1 MSDAHLSIILF
12 ISTIKQVKL
21 LFINWSTENLNSACT
36 VILRWRLH
44 FEFVTAREPLEPP
57 TVLQNQ
63 SEVTVWTGAEHVDV
77 DTFSWDLPIKV
88 LPTNPA
94 LASYMSH
101 FTGTNSIN
109 IWLYV
114 VCVRL
119 WTWHHEARILCFWWY
134 LLMFALC
141 ECEKWEMLQRC
152 TFQEQSSIFLLSFLL
167 YMHSQWWILYGK
179 YATHVLPFSY
189 AFYSVS

>member
-1 MSDAHLSIILF
+1 MQDNVRLVVYH
-12 ISTIKQVKL
+12 T
-21 LFINWSTENLNSACT
+21 SACT

-44 FEFVTAREPLEPP
+44 FEFVTAREPMEPP

-63 SEVTVWTGAEHVDV
+63 SEVTVWAGAEHVDV

-109 IWLYV
+109 I
-114 VCVRL
+114 
-119 WTWHHEARILCFWWY
+119 
-134 LLMFALC
+134 
-141 ECEKWEMLQRC
+141 
-152 TFQEQSSIFLLSFLL
+152 
-167 YMHSQWWILYGK
+167 
-179 YATHVLPFSY
+179 
-189 AFYSVS
+189 